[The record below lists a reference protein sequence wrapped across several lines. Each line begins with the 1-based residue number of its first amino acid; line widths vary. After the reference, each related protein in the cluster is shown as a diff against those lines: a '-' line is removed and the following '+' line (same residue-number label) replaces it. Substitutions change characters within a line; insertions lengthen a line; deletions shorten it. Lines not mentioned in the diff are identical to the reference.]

1 MEAKFW
7 KGEIMIRNNKATVA
21 AVLVAALVTGICAP
35 AKTGVSTAKETTTKT
50 TEKSTAEIAKTSAAV
65 RAAGKKKV
73 EKRTGGK
80 VKWIRKNLNRK
91 KPMVALTFD
100 DGPYTPVTKR
110 ILKVANKNGAKVT
123 FFVVGNRVNTYKSM
137 VKKAYKNGHQI
148 ASHTYNHANLAKL
161 NKTQIYRE
169 LNKTNAVL
177 KKVIGR
183 EVTAV
188 RPPGGSIS
196 SLMRKV
202 LNVPMIYWSVDTED
216 WRSRN
221 ASSVLSRCSK
231 IKDGDIVLMH
241 DLYPSTATAAETL
254 IPRLK
259 KKGYQLVTIDELFY
273 YKKVKA
279 KAGKVYF
286 SVK

>member
-1 MEAKFW
+1 MFRKSRVA
-7 KGEIMIRNNKATVA
+7 VA
-21 AVLVAALVTGICAP
+21 AVLVAALTAGIGTVVWESAAAP
-35 AKTGVSTAKETTTKT
+35 AAKIAAD
-50 TEKSTAEIAKTSAAV
+50 EKEPAAV
-65 RAAGKKKV
+65 QSAELSAVADTSGKTV
-73 EKRTGGK
+73 VTKRKGGN

-110 ILKVANKNGAKVT
+110 ILNVAAKNDAKVT
-123 FFVVGNRVNTYKSM
+123 FFVVGNRINTYRSI
-137 VKKAYKNGHQI
+137 VKRAYKNGHQI
-148 ASHTYNHANLAKL
+148 ASHTYNHANLSKL

-169 LNKTNAVL
+169 LNKTNEVL
-177 KKVIGR
+177 KNVIGR

-196 SLMRKV
+196 NLMRKV

-221 ASSVLSRCSK
+221 ASSVLARCNH

>member
-1 MEAKFW
+1 MFRKSRVA
-7 KGEIMIRNNKATVA
+7 VA
-21 AVLVAALVTGICAP
+21 AVLVAALTAGICTVVQESVAAP
-35 AKTGVSTAKETTTKT
+35 AAKIAADEKEPAVQTTKVSAAADT
-50 TEKSTAEIAKTSAAV
+50 SAKTAV
-65 RAAGKKKV
+65 T
-73 EKRTGGK
+73 KRKGGK

-110 ILKVANKNGAKVT
+110 ILNVAAKNDAKVT
-123 FFVVGNRVNTYKSM
+123 FFVVGNRINTYRSI
-137 VKKAYKNGHQI
+137 VKRAYKNGHQI
-148 ASHTYNHANLAKL
+148 ASHTYNHANLSKL

-177 KKVIGR
+177 KNVIGR

-196 SLMRKV
+196 DLMRKV

-221 ASSVLSRCSK
+221 ASSVLARCNN